1 MARRR
6 VKKSVV
12 LVGAIILFFIV
23 YFASFMHFS
32 KKESSGEDNS
42 VKIQAQEDNRSLL
55 KQLASKEKIYL
66 SDQVVSDVQTKR
78 FHHSLHSA
86 HQKHPQN

>member
-32 KKESSGEDNS
+32 KKESSGEDNL
-42 VKIQAQEDNRSLL
+42 VKI
-55 KQLASKEKIYL
+55 
-66 SDQVVSDVQTKR
+66 
-78 FHHSLHSA
+78 
-86 HQKHPQN
+86 